1 MSALINGRLQF
12 HVLCGFHI
20 SLYEAN
26 IILSAWR
33 IIWKAKSLQI
43 FCNIVHVF

>member
-12 HVLCGFHI
+12 RVLPGFHI

-26 IILSAWR
+26 IIL
-33 IIWKAKSLQI
+33 
-43 FCNIVHVF
+43 